1 MWMLSIFNSPVSQ
14 LYKSGLFNHITNIGF
29 VLTTLL
35 DKHKPNIAEEN
46 KIKQQKLQDQAEM
59 LQRLEQKLKEKEQQ
73 LFKEL
78 SNKQETIRALE
89 QKLEEQMILTE
100 NIQIAARGQL
110 QVERITG
117 LF

>member
-1 MWMLSIFNSPVSQ
+1 M
-14 LYKSGLFNHITNIGF
+14 
-29 VLTTLL
+29 
-35 DKHKPNIAEEN
+35 
-46 KIKQQKLQDQAEM
+46 
-59 LQRLEQKLKEKEQQ
+59 KEKEQQ